1 MIYGHGDE
9 IYRYGDKVKINFSSN
24 VYSQADYTE
33 LKDYQTIY
41 HTRDFF
47 ECAETIIS
55 MSGVPYAAAF
65 QTYLEVGR
73 AALSAIKNI
82 SWRYN
87 APQLAKDFYHKE
99 VGIKVNLYK
108 KDGKMAHPH
117 SADYVEKIVVR
128 GTRNQGSM
136 TATYMGYVNEN
147 ILDGKVFKQQTYEG
161 KGLNPDQNEGY
172 PFDELWAD
180 VYWINGRVSHVPL
193 DPNFM
198 SVEYNRPNF
207 VISFQSK
214 ASESANLVDLI
225 ELK

>member
-1 MIYGHGDE
+1 
-9 IYRYGDKVKINFSSN
+9 
-24 VYSQADYTE
+24 
-33 LKDYQTIY
+33 
-41 HTRDFF
+41 
-47 ECAETIIS
+47 
-55 MSGVPYAAAF
+55 
-65 QTYLEVGR
+65 
-73 AALSAIKNI
+73 
-82 SWRYN
+82 
-87 APQLAKDFYHKE
+87 
-99 VGIKVNLYK
+99 
-108 KDGKMAHPH
+108 
-117 SADYVEKIVVR
+117 
-128 GTRNQGSM
+128 M

-161 KGLNPDQNEGY
+161 KGLNPDNNEAY